1 MTDDE
6 FPFANLEERANLIS
20 EKAYLK
26 GHARHRQNLIAI
38 TKRVSSSQ
46 YQGCFSVYF
55 NITGARILLR
65 VMKQDF
71 IK

>member
-6 FPFANLEERANLIS
+6 FPFANLEETANLIS